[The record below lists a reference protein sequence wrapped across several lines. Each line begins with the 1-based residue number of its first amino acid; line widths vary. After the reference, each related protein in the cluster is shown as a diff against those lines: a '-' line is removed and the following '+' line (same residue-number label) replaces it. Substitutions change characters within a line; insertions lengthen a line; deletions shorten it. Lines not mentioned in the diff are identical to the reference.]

1 MAIGGG
7 LVAGN
12 LSDRVFG
19 ARRAPVICFAFLGQ
33 AIVLCL
39 LGQAYSSLWGGAVLL
54 LFIAFF
60 IQSAHSLV
68 GGAASMDFGG
78 KKAAATAAGLFD
90 GAQYLAAS
98 IVGYGMG
105 ALLDSVK
112 DKAHVGVEFAV
123 WPLAPLPFAILGAIL
138 IAQLWDVV
146 PGRKLDDTEIVRI
159 EEASRRRM
167 WLLERITLSLF
178 GLVGGA
184 YAVLALVIPQK
195 LSKELLGHP
204 LPPGGVLLHQM
215 MAGAL
220 LGLAI
225 IALVAARM
233 PKPSRTL
240 VRAVAFG
247 LAGASIGP
255 FFAAVTQ
262 SVPWP
267 ELRAYGALVGL
278 NGFCAAILTI
288 TQLTR
293 RVK

>member
-1 MAIGGG
+1 V
-7 LVAGN
+7 LLL
-12 LSDRVFG
+12 LS
-19 ARRAPVICFAFLGQ
+19 
-33 AIVLCL
+33 
-39 LGQAYSSLWGGAVLL
+39 QAYRSQWGGAVLL
-54 LFIAFF
+54 LAISMFI
-60 IQSAHSLV
+60 SCAHSLV

-78 KKAAATAAGLFD
+78 KKAVATAAGLFD

-98 IVGYGMG
+98 IVGWGMG
-105 ALLDSVK
+105 LALDAFK
-112 DKAHVGVEFAV
+112 EKALPGAEYAV
-123 WPLAPLPFAILGAIL
+123 WPLLPLPFAILGAIL

-146 PGRKLDDTEIVRI
+146 PGRKLDDAELIRI
-159 EEASRRRM
+159 EEAGRRRM
-167 WLLERITLSLF
+167 WLVERITLSLF

-195 LSKELLGHP
+195 LSKELLGHA
-204 LPPGGVLLHQM
+204 LPPGGVLLHQI

-255 FFAAVTQ
+255 LFAAITQ

-267 ELRAYGALVGL
+267 ELRAYGVLVGM
-278 NGFCAAILTI
+278 NGFCAAILAI
-288 TQLTR
+288 TQLAR
-293 RVK
+293 RVR